1 MVPSRKVKFMKK
13 RIAFALCMIL
23 MVLMLGACGADPTT
37 VDYNGKSYSDLQSEM
52 DTNAGMVQSLAQLFK
67 ENNLTA
73 DTLPNDVKSQL
84 TSSYGVTEAQIEA
97 AGKWQDILDEFGEM
111 KKIEDDTFT
120 VTKSGKTLTTDL
132 TIQFAKKDVNFEVVY
147 DYYSMEATG
156 ISVDP
161 IYSMG
166 EKMEKAGM
174 NTLISM
180 AVVFC
185 VLILISLLIS
195 CFKIFPYLEKKK
207 AEKAAGQAPVQ
218 EEPAAPVAAEPAAVV
233 EEQTDDTELVAVIAA
248 AIAASTGTSTS
259 DFVVR
264 SINRR

>member
-1 MVPSRKVKFMKK
+1 MKK

-23 MVLMLGACGADPTT
+23 MVLMLGACGTDPTT

-67 ENNLTA
+67 ENKLTA
-73 DTLPNDVKSQL
+73 DTLPDDVKDQL
-84 TSSYGVTEAQIEA
+84 TSSYGVTEAQIDA
-97 AGKWQDILDEFGEM
+97 AAKWQDTLDEFGEM
-111 KKIEDDTFT
+111 KKIEDDTFE
-120 VTKSGKTLTTDL
+120 VTKSGKTLTTDM
-132 TIQFAKKDVNFEVVY
+132 TIKFAKKDVNFEVVY
-147 DYYSMEATG
+147 DYYSMDVTG

-161 IYSMG
+161 IYTLG
-166 EKMEKAGM
+166 EKMEKAGL
-174 NTLISM
+174 NTVISM
-180 AVVFC
+180 AV

-207 AEKAAGQAPVQ
+207 AAKAAGQAPQQ
-218 EEPAAPVAAEPAAVV
+218 EETPAAAPAPAPVAA
-233 EEQTDDTELVAVIAA
+233 QTDDTELIAVIAA